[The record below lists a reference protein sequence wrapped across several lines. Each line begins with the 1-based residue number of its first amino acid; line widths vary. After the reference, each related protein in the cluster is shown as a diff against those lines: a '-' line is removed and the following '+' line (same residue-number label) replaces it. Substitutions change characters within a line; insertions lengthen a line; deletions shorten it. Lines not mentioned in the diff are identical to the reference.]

1 MLSANPTVFRAY
13 ILCYKNLG
21 LNIEKSIAYSH
32 NRAGAVALFVFKLTK
47 IITSQKLKTKLTV
60 DIVYILKIH
69 GYINIYKS

>member
-32 NRAGAVALFVFKLTK
+32 NMAGAVALFLFKLTK
-47 IITSQKLKTKLTV
+47 IITSQKLTV

>member
-32 NRAGAVALFVFKLTK
+32 NRAGAVALFLFKLTK
-47 IITSQKLKTKLTV
+47 IITSQKLTV
-60 DIVYILKIH
+60 DIVYILKIN

>member
-32 NRAGAVALFVFKLTK
+32 NRAGAVALFLFKLTK
-47 IITSQKLKTKLTV
+47 IITSQKLTV